1 MFGAGPAVAGLAGAS
16 GIEQPNM
23 QEEVGLPEAVK
34 RAGTTVARPFIGAY
48 NMLHDYITGS
58 GDGKAVE
65 AYNAGRKANLDY
77 NDAAYEA
84 HPAAYIAGQLA
95 QAIATPLSGA
105 GAAARTATALGR
117 SARAA
122 GAGAA
127 GGALFGTGEG
137 ISKGESPGDV
147 ALGAGSGA
155 LTGAALGGAAHG
167 LLEGG
172 GQVIGRARQL
182 LAGSRNPR
190 AEASRMLTEAF
201 GEDAAGGRLQG
212 FAIRNFARDRFLAQN
227 DRMGT
232 LLRVMSRRV
241 DPEQLIRAARAAA
254 KPAYDLAYTRG
265 SYGLWNTELERLT
278 GNPDILDAMQRAAR
292 TGRAWAV
299 NDGYGGFNPGVTFQ
313 NGQLS
318 FARGANGQPSY
329 PDLRFWD
336 YVHRELAGAIGG
348 AERSGNATEKARLSI
363 AHSQLLSELDHL
375 VPEFKAARGGYARF
389 RRGADAFVSGQDFI
403 TSTQGELG
411 VGEARRFFSRVSPA
425 ERDLFRAGA
434 IQALV
439 DRVRQTDDSVNVF
452 KRIRGNPEARQKLEF
467 ALGPNNTRVIEAA
480 LNVEQ
485 VIDRLRA
492 AGGNS
497 VTTQGLHD
505 ERVMG
510 AVGGAE
516 ALKESGFGFK
526 AMLATAIG
534 WRAVTQAAARTD
546 ERVATELADMLLS
559 RDPNEFMQA
568 VRRIAASRVL
578 MEGLRRGTEAASR
591 TAVAQNP
598 SMGPAIAAGYLSS
611 PHHHEEEHR
620 HNYDDLLPS
629 PAPQ

>member
-1 MFGAGPAVAGLAGAS
+1 MTNVDPGQTYFPDQGSYPTDPEGRPRITVTPKGSPQGKEVDPWASYPDKPQTAPAATARAGGGDPWASYPDKPPEKARPEVGTGDAAVAGLTNVFGAGPAVAGLAGAS

-212 FAIRNFARDRFLAQN
+212 FAPGTPQFFDARVADYA
-227 DRMGT
+227 GP
-232 LLRVMSRRV
+232 RVRRV
-241 DPEQLIRAARAAA
+241 ADWAA
-254 KPAYDLAYTRG
+254 
-265 SYGLWNTELERLT
+265 
-278 GNPDILDAMQRAAR
+278 
-292 TGRAWAV
+292 
-299 NDGYGGFNPGVTFQ
+299 
-313 NGQLS
+313 
-318 FARGANGQPSY
+318 
-329 PDLRFWD
+329 
-336 YVHRELAGAIGG
+336 
-348 AERSGNATEKARLSI
+348 
-363 AHSQLLSELDHL
+363 
-375 VPEFKAARGGYARF
+375 
-389 RRGADAFVSGQDFI
+389 
-403 TSTQGELG
+403 
-411 VGEARRFFSRVSPA
+411 
-425 ERDLFRAGA
+425 
-434 IQALV
+434 
-439 DRVRQTDDSVNVF
+439 
-452 KRIRGNPEARQKLEF
+452 
-467 ALGPNNTRVIEAA
+467 
-480 LNVEQ
+480 
-485 VIDRLRA
+485 
-492 AGGNS
+492 
-497 VTTQGLHD
+497 
-505 ERVMG
+505 
-510 AVGGAE
+510 
-516 ALKESGFGFK
+516 
-526 AMLATAIG
+526 
-534 WRAVTQAAARTD
+534 
-546 ERVATELADMLLS
+546 
-559 RDPNEFMQA
+559 
-568 VRRIAASRVL
+568 
-578 MEGLRRGTEAASR
+578 
-591 TAVAQNP
+591 
-598 SMGPAIAAGYLSS
+598 
-611 PHHHEEEHR
+611 
-620 HNYDDLLPS
+620 
-629 PAPQ
+629 